1 MVNNLL
7 FFSDMG
13 IDDAIALMYASFTK
27 TINIV
32 GIVCSYGNVPVE
44 DAVQNAHFLLD
55 SLGLSDV
62 PVIKGAERPMTGESP
77 TYITKVHGTHGLG
90 SIVPPFASEGQNFG
104 IVKSIL
110 ERYANDLI
118 IVDTGRLTS
127 LAIAIML
134 YEELIKK
141 VKGYYIMGGAF
152 LVPGNVTPVAE
163 VNFVGD
169 PVAAD
174 LVMRHGGPISLF
186 PLNVTYKAIVTQNM
200 SDSIDRI
207 GKAPLFKSLFDFYYD
222 FYKTSMPQLQGAPMH
237 DLLPMMAIVNRQ
249 MFQWMSRPVHVVTQE
264 GIARGQSI
272 ADFRPNAT
280 VEPNAISLALDLD
293 YRQFYWNFMTTMTDK
308 KDNP

>member
-1 MVNNLL
+1 MIKNVL

-13 IDDAIALMYASFTK
+13 VDDAVALMYASFTK

-44 DAVQNAHFLLD
+44 DAVQNAHFLLNL
-55 SLGLSDV
+55 LGLNDV

-90 SIVPPFASEGQNFG
+90 SIVPPFTSEGQNFG

-110 ERYANDLI
+110 ERYGGELI

-127 LAIAIML
+127 LAMAIML
-134 YEELIKK
+134 YGDLMKK

-163 VNFVGD
+163 ANFAGD

-174 LVMRHGGPISLF
+174 LVMRRGGPIALF
-186 PLNVTYKAIVTQNM
+186 PLNVTHKAIVTQNM
-200 SDSIDRI
+200 SDSINRV
-207 GKAPLFKSLFDFYYD
+207 GKVPLFKPIFDVYYD
-222 FYKTSMPQLQGAPMH
+222 FYKTSMPQLQGAPTH
-237 DLLPMMAIVNRQ
+237 DLLPMMALVNRH
-249 MFQWMSRPVHVVTQE
+249 MFQWTSRPVHVVTQE
-264 GIARGQSI
+264 GITRGQSV

-280 VEPNAISLALDLD
+280 AQPNTITIALDLD
-293 YRQFYWNFMTTMTDK
+293 YRQFYWDFMTNMTEEK
-308 KDNP
+308 G